1 VLTHREARERALA
14 HMRSRPVDLPPGDEL
29 VLVDDDT
36 LEREWGWVFFFASR
50 RWCETGDSAYRSEGE
65 GPLIVNRFDGSV
77 SRTGTGRPS
86 EYYVTRY
93 DTEFRRNREGWLLVL
108 SEIDPRS
115 PAICEVLQQLLDLDP
130 GEIAELNRRLPAVV
144 MEGPR
149 PELVRACQDLLTAGA
164 TAEVRRV

>member
-1 VLTHREARERALA
+1 MVTHREARERALA

-50 RWCETGDSAYRSEGE
+50 RWRETGLAALRHEGE

-77 SRTGTGRPS
+77 HGTGTSRPS

-93 DTEFRRNREGWLLVL
+93 ETEFRRDRDGWLLVL
-108 SEIDPRS
+108 REIDPRS
-115 PAICEVLQQLLDLDP
+115 PAIREVLQQILDL
-130 GEIAELNRRLPAVV
+130 GGEEIAELNRRLPAVV
-144 MEGPR
+144 MEGSR

-164 TAEVRRV
+164 RAEVRRV